1 MNLQEHHDWP
11 ASKAVMSTYDTQP
24 VQTHKVG
31 IGKREPIE
39 VTLDIVHS
47 RSPKLFLA
55 AAAPV
60 KRSKVKACLCLHST
74 VSTLW
79 DCSTCLTVHSPG

>member
-1 MNLQEHHDWP
+1 MACFQGGYVYLWH
-11 ASKAVMSTYDTQP
+11 QP

-47 RSPKLFLA
+47 RSTKIVPGC
-55 AAAPV
+55 
-60 KRSKVKACLCLHST
+60 R
-74 VSTLW
+74 
-79 DCSTCLTVHSPG
+79 STCKTT